1 MICCMGPQTGGCTR
15 YEYQRDQSI
24 LESVILEH
32 KEEKGKQLVDG
43 QDKKRGELVEVWD
56 IGDEYEQE
64 YLELRGS
71 RDKEQARKVSRCLD
85 DFDNDIKEFVAFKGK
100 AGGSVKGMN
109 FFTLLFSL
117 LVEKGSVLMED
128 LRPSSQKAKV
138 TNLDVK
144 ESRAP
149 LKQKEIGKIFLI
161 KKVLNLNGS
170 SGNCLHH
177 LPSRYKVSLAHRKD
191 PLRIQAICAAVQEGS
206 LPVSALVDELRQDS
220 SIDEVAVVFD
230 DDDNNEGRKG
240 SKDDENI
247 KVQYH
252 YTLFHMTFTLA

>member
-1 MICCMGPQTGGCTR
+1 MISR
-15 YEYQRDQSI
+15 YNKKVETKSSNSSPLKLPAMTNRNLYEF
-24 LESVILEH
+24 LYSVVQFTS
-32 KEEKGKQLVDG
+32 GK
-43 QDKKRGELVEVWD
+43 
-56 IGDEYEQE
+56 
-64 YLELRGS
+64 
-71 RDKEQARKVSRCLD
+71 
-85 DFDNDIKEFVAFKGK
+85 
-100 AGGSVKGMN
+100 
-109 FFTLLFSL
+109 
-117 LVEKGSVLMED
+117 
-128 LRPSSQKAKV
+128 SQKAKV

-230 DDDNNEGRKG
+230 DDDDNEGRKG